1 MANEQMQKEPVSI
14 WQAES
19 LRLTVFLTPGA
30 VLSDSTWEDLVGKP
44 PETSVRRPAYQD
56 EGEFED
62 GRLTLA
68 TQPSRV
74 DWLYTADLRK
84 IESGLP
90 TVGFF
95 PDAVSKFQQLM
106 YRWLKGCP
114 PITRLAFGAILLQP
128 VGNRVGGYKRIADY
142 LPSVKLDGENSSEF
156 AYQIN
161 RPRVSNNI
169 KVLQINRLSKWSVMA
184 MQRMQ
189 LDIPVGQVAIAQ
201 PPALGEERSACR
213 LELDINTSP
222 AFSGELPR
230 ERVLPIFDELIVLG
244 KEIAERGDV
253 Q

>member
-1 MANEQMQKEPVSI
+1 MANEQMQKEPVSV
-14 WQAES
+14 WLAES

-30 VLSDSTWEDLVGKP
+30 VVGDSTWEDLVGKP

-74 DWLYTADLRK
+74 DWLYAADLRK

-90 TVGFF
+90 TVGSF

-106 YRWLKGCP
+106 YRWLKECP
-114 PITRLAFGAILLQP
+114 PITRIAFGAILLQP
-128 VGNRVGGYKRIADY
+128 VGNRIEGYKRIVDY

-169 KVLQINRLSKWSVMA
+169 DALQINRLSKWSVME
-184 MQRMQ
+184 MQRLQ
-189 LDIPVGQVAIAQ
+189 FVIPAEQVAIVQ
-201 PPALGEERSACR
+201 PAAPGEKRSACR

-222 AFSGELPR
+222 AFAGEFPKEKLFP
-230 ERVLPIFDELIVLG
+230 VFDELIALG

>member
-1 MANEQMQKEPVSI
+1 MANEQIQKEPVSV
-14 WQAES
+14 WQVES
-19 LRLTVFLTPGA
+19 LRLTVFLAPGA
-30 VLSDSTWEDLVGKP
+30 VVSDSTWEDLVGKP
-44 PETSVRRPAYQD
+44 PEISVRRPHYQD

-84 IESGLP
+84 IETGLP
-90 TVGFF
+90 TVGSF

-114 PITRLAFGAILLQP
+114 PITRLAFGTILLQP
-128 VGNRVGGYKRIADY
+128 VGSRIEGYKRIAKH
-142 LPSVKLDGENSSEF
+142 LPFVKLDGENSSEF
-156 AYQIN
+156 MYQIN

-169 KVLQINRLSKWSVMA
+169 NILQINRLSKWSVIA
-184 MQRMQ
+184 MRHLQ
-189 LDIPVGQVAIAQ
+189 LVIPVGQVAIAQ
-201 PPALGEERSACR
+201 PATLGEEKSACR
-213 LELDINTSP
+213 LELDINTSH
-222 AFSGELPR
+222 AFSGELPK